1 MNRRNRILLLYSAGY
16 IGISVLMQTIVKW
29 YQYFYAPPEFNEGG
43 LRILVPLSLI
53 GFAMIIGRIFDSVAD
68 PLVAYLSDTCKSR
81 LGRRI
86 PFVLYGSLP
95 MVLTFVLLWF
105 PPVQG
110 VSLWNFVY
118 LTVIL
123 SMYFV
128 FFTIVVGPYLALIG
142 EIGRTR
148 EERIRLTMFQG
159 IAQVLGVMIAEA
171 GSGALILTGGY
182 RVMGIV
188 LGTFSFGVLLLTPIF
203 VKEEKGPAQTE
214 AAPSIGMRAS
224 LLKTFQNRN
233 FICYLIPYL
242 ALWFGINTLTIAM
255 PYISEVLLGMAP
267 EASGFLVAGAFVLAI
282 IFSPFLPRIILRY
295 GKKNVMIASSFVF
308 SLILISM
315 GFFGTL
321 ITGAAAI
328 GIVILAG
335 IPLAAALV
343 VPNAMVADIAEMDG
357 LKNGIRREG
366 MFFGAQGLVNKLVLG
381 LSSLVTPLL
390 FNTFGFTAEH
400 PLGLKLCGPAAGV
413 LLLLTL
419 RVLMRYRLDEVQ
431 LEHIREVEGA

>member
-1 MNRRNRILLLYSAGY
+1 MNRRNRVLLLYSAGY

-53 GFAMIIGRIFDSVAD
+53 GFAMIIGRVFDSIAD

-95 MVLTFVLLWF
+95 LVLTFVLLWF

-118 LTVIL
+118 LTVVL
-123 SMYFV
+123 SLYFV
-128 FFTIVVGPYLALIG
+128 FFTVVVGPYLALIG

-171 GSGALILTGGY
+171 GSGALILAGGY
-182 RVMGIV
+182 RIMGMV
-188 LGTFSFGVLLLTPIF
+188 LGIFSFGVIILTPIF
-203 VKEEKGPAQTE
+203 IKEE
-214 AAPSIGMRAS
+214 AATTQAEVHPSIGMKAS
-224 LLKTFQNRN
+224 ILKTFQNRD
-233 FICYLIPYL
+233 FLCYLIPYL

-267 EASGFLVAGAFVLAI
+267 EASGFLVAGAFVLAV

-295 GKKNVMIASSFVF
+295 SKKNVMIAASFAF

-321 ITGAAAI
+321 IKGAAAV

-343 VPNAMVADIAEMDG
+343 VPNAMVADIAEMDA
-357 LKNGIRREG
+357 LKHGIRREA

-381 LSSLVTPLL
+381 LSSLLTPML
-390 FNTFGFTAEH
+390 FKVFGYTMDQ
-400 PLGLKLCGPAAGV
+400 PLGLQLCGPVAGV
-413 LLLLTL
+413 LLILTL
-419 RVLMRYRLDEVQ
+419 RVLKGYQLDEMQ
-431 LEHIREVEGA
+431 LSDLQ